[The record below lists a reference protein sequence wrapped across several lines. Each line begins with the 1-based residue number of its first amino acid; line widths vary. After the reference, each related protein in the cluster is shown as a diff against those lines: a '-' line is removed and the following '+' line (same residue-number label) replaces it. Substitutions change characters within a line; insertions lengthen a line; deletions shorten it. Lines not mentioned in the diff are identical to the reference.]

1 MSAGSPALILDAS
14 HGLSVPAAST
24 PRKYCVSPIT
34 ISSMLSFWSS
44 APNAISIRIASS
56 AGTNSSVT
64 AMAPSTIGSRPDSAV
79 MRMDSGGLSAMAWCS
94 RLRSKSD
101 ASKTGAVG
109 SGVGVAVGVAV
120 GLGLGVGV
128 GAGVAVGLGLGVA
141 VAVGAVVAVAVAVG
155 AAVTGA
161 GVLGCAVGDTAAA
174 STVGVG
180 ETGGGASSP
189 QAAATSITTTPTTR
203 MATPRQSG
211 VGTLRKP
218 PGPHASGSPPWPGD
232 PPSSGGPRCVQRGTD
247 RGAAPRLRTA

>member
-24 PRKYCVSPIT
+24 PRRYCVSPIT

-64 AMAPSTIGSRPDSAV
+64 AIAPSTMGSRPDSAV

-161 GVLGCAVGDTAAA
+161 VGVPGSGVGDTAAA

-180 ETGGGASSP
+180 VTGGASSP
-189 QAAATSITTTPTTR
+189 QAAATSITTTPTAR
-203 MATPRQSG
+203 MVT
-211 VGTLRKP
+211 
-218 PGPHASGSPPWPGD
+218 HANP
-232 PPSSGGPRCVQRGTD
+232 
-247 RGAAPRLRTA
+247 A